1 MENHLWEQTVRA
13 GEKKNREKSHKTDE
27 DRSLKED
34 P

>member
-13 GEKKNREKSHKTDE
+13 GEKKWEKSHKTDE
-27 DRSLKED
+27 DKRLKED